1 MYQAIHY
8 NDNGPMVD
16 MISYL
21 RRHDVVY
28 QRPALRPYDGLPIGT
43 GDTGGLLYQSAYG
56 LEMTINHA
64 DAVDFAPDGPM
75 SAWAWEAEERQTVPV
90 SCGHLSIRSTMPIF
104 DWVYLTEF
112 EQRLVLATA
121 SVEGHAKTPF
131 AETTWKIYAPKEPG
145 VLVLDLLISCNEPA
159 AVEIVMDKWPS
170 PHFIHHY
177 EQVLHTHDKNL
188 CKAGA
193 YVQER
198 KLLVTQDL
206 GRCQTALAASCGG
219 LAEEV
224 NSHTVRYFYPK
235 ANRQHIRLYLA
246 ARAGET
252 ESVLEEALNAL
263 DRAAKEKNLWF
274 SHCKQWEHFWEKSFI
289 HLAENDYLENLW
301 YIHLYQLGSSS
312 LGKNPLTFAGLW
324 GWFRDSRNWGHFYHW
339 NHQQTYWGLDSAGHG
354 ELMGNYLEYRYR
366 MLPNAKADAK
376 RLFGVDGAFYSD
388 ISNLNGYNALEPDT
402 VRNLSVGA
410 QVALDFYRHLR
421 YTGDVAFAKERAV
434 LVMTACAELYLNLLE
449 EKEGKLWFRGGSTA
463 LESYWN
469 LALTLPDQVL
479 LRSLFRALIRMEQE
493 YALRLPV
500 EQYQNVLEKLPPLPT
515 EIVEHNGKEL
525 EIFSAGQTWD
535 GQPIAYAGGEY
546 PLSPF
551 PATLL
556 SPVWPAD
563 YVGLDEQETREFTI
577 MQNTARVVFDRD
589 VYGIGP
595 LGCCGHTPS
604 PEVAAK
610 LGMAEDME
618 PIFHRFIR
626 AYQLFPNGLMHFSDV
641 TQDQQWSKID
651 RPQILS
657 EHVLETQWE
666 KMHEKDY
673 GQRTEIPSEWFLHC
687 YFEAAANLFAG
698 TQDMLLQS
706 RNGIIRVFPAL
717 AEKRTAMFTLWAE
730 GGFQITSECVA
741 GDIRYISV
749 VSTKGGTCYVELP
762 WNGPVCIRIGHKEVP
777 FDTEGNQIRFS
788 TQEGQRYLIF
798 RKEFPP
804 ENYYHNGF
812 PRITNAIRKTFDR
825 ASIGLT
831 AYY

>member
-8 NDNGPMVD
+8 NEKGPMVD
-16 MISYL
+16 MVSYL

-28 QRPALRPYDGLPIGT
+28 HRPALRPYDGLPIGT
-43 GDTGGLLYQSAYG
+43 GDAGGLLYQSAYG

-121 SVEGHAKTPF
+121 SVEGHAKTSF
-131 AETTWKIYAPKEPG
+131 AETTWKLYAPREPG

-188 CKAGA
+188 YKAGA
-193 YVQER
+193 YVQEG

-206 GRCQTALAASCGG
+206 GRCHTALAASCGG
-219 LAEEV
+219 AAEEL

-252 ESVLEEALNAL
+252 ECVLEEALNVL
-263 DRAAKEKNLWF
+263 DRTAKQKNLWLD
-274 SHCKQWEHFWEKSFI
+274 HCKQWEHFWNKSFI

-301 YIHLYQLGSSS
+301 YIHLYQLGCSS

-354 ELMGNYLEYRYR
+354 ELMENYLEYRYR
-366 MLPNAKADAK
+366 MLPNAKTDAQ

-402 VRNLSVGA
+402 VRNLCVGA

-421 YTGDVAFAKERAV
+421 YTGDVDFAKERA
-434 LVMTACAELYLNLLE
+434 LPVMTACAELYINLLE
-449 EKEGKLWFRGGSTA
+449 EKEGKLWLRGGSTA

-493 YALRLPV
+493 YALHLPV

-515 EIVEHNGKEL
+515 ETVEHNGEKL

-535 GQPIAYAGGEY
+535 GTPVSYAGGEY

-563 YVGLDEQETREFTI
+563 YVGLDEQETIEFTI
-577 MQNTARVVFDRD
+577 MRNTARVVFDRD

-618 PIFHRFIR
+618 PILHRFIR

-666 KMHEKDY
+666 KMHEKDC

-717 AEKRTAMFTLWAE
+717 TKKRTAMFTLWAE
-730 GGFQITSECVA
+730 GGFRVTSECVS

-749 VSTKGGTCYVELP
+749 VSTKGGTCCVALP
-762 WNGPVCIRIGHKEVP
+762 WNAPVCIRIGHKEVP

-788 TQEGQRYLIF
+788 THEGQRYLIF

-812 PRITNAIRKTFDR
+812 TRITNTTRKTFDR
-825 ASIGLT
+825 ASIGLA

>member
-16 MISYL
+16 MTSYL

-28 QRPALRPYDGLPIGT
+28 HRPALRPYDGLPIGT
-43 GDTGGLLYQSAYG
+43 GDAGGLLYQSAYG

-64 DAVDFAPDGPM
+64 DAVEYAPDGPM
-75 SAWAWEAEERQTVPV
+75 SAWAWEAEEHQTVPV

-121 SVEGHAKTPF
+121 SIEGHAKTPF
-131 AETTWKIYAPKEPG
+131 AETTWKLYAPGEPG

-159 AVEIVMDKWPS
+159 ALEIVMDKWPS

-193 YVQER
+193 YVQDR

-206 GRCQTALAASCGG
+206 GRCQTALAASSGG

-235 ANRQHIRLYLA
+235 ANRQHVRLYIA

-252 ESVLEEALNAL
+252 DTVLEEAMDAL
-263 DRAAKEKNLWF
+263 DRAAKQKNLWF
-274 SHCKQWEHFWEKSFI
+274 DHCGHWERFWEKSFL

-301 YIHLYQLGSSS
+301 YIHLYQLGCSS

-354 ELMGNYLEYRYR
+354 ELMENYLEYRYR

-421 YTGDVAFAKERAV
+421 YTKDGTFAKEKA
-434 LVMTACAELYLNLLE
+434 LPVMTACAELYLNLLE
-449 EKEGKLWFRGGSTA
+449 EKEGRLWFRGGSTA

-469 LALTLPDQVL
+469 MALTLPDQVL

-493 YALRLPV
+493 YSLNLSV
-500 EQYQNVLEKLPPLPT
+500 KQYQEVLEKLPPLPT
-515 EIVEHNGKEL
+515 EIVEYNGEKL

-563 YVGLDEQETREFTI
+563 YVGLDEQETREFAI
-577 MQNTARVVFDRD
+577 MRNTARVVFDRD

-618 PIFHRFIR
+618 PILHRFIR

-717 AEKRTAMFTLWAE
+717 SKKHTAMFTLWTE
-730 GGFQITSECVA
+730 GGFQVTSECVA

-749 VSTKGGTCYVELP
+749 VSTKGGNCCVELP
-762 WNGPVCIRIGHKEVP
+762 WDAPINIRHGHKEVA
-777 FDTEGNQIRFS
+777 FEAEGKMIRFS
-788 TQEGQRYLIF
+788 TLEGQRYLIF

-812 PRITNAIRKTFDR
+812 TRITNADRKTFDR
-825 ASIGLT
+825 AAIGLN

>member
-16 MISYL
+16 MTSYL

-64 DAVDFAPDGPM
+64 DAVDYAPDGPM
-75 SAWAWEAEERQTVPV
+75 SAWAWEAEENQTVPV

-121 SVEGHAKTPF
+121 SIEGHAKTTF
-131 AETTWKIYAPKEPG
+131 AETTWKIYAPREPG

-188 CKAGA
+188 RKAAA
-193 YVQER
+193 YVQEG

-224 NSHTVRYFYPK
+224 NSHTVRCFYPK

-252 ESVLEEALNAL
+252 ECVLEEAMNAL
-263 DRAAKEKNLWF
+263 ERAAKQKNLWF
-274 SHCKQWEHFWEKSFI
+274 DHCEQWEHFWEKSFI

-301 YIHLYQLGSSS
+301 YIHLYQLGCSS

-354 ELMGNYLEYRYR
+354 ELMENYLEYRYR
-366 MLPNAKADAK
+366 MLPNAKTDAQ

-421 YTGDVAFAKERAV
+421 YTGDVDFAKERAV
-434 LVMTACAELYLNLLE
+434 PVMTACAELYLNLLE

-479 LRSLFRALIRMEQE
+479 LRALFRALIRMEQE
-493 YALRLPV
+493 YTLHLPV

-515 EIVEHNGKEL
+515 ETVEHNGEKL

-535 GQPIAYAGGEY
+535 GQPIAYACGEY

-618 PIFHRFIR
+618 PILHRFIR

-687 YFEAAANLFAG
+687 YFEAVSNLFAG

-717 AEKRTAMFTLWAE
+717 AEKHTAMFTLWAE
-730 GGFQITSECVA
+730 GGFQVTSECA
-741 GDIRYISV
+741 SGDIRYISV
-749 VSTKGGTCYVELP
+749 VSTEGGTCCVALP
-762 WNGPVCIRIGHKEVP
+762 WNGPVSIRNGHKEVP

-788 TQEGQRYLIF
+788 TRKGQRYLIF

-812 PRITNAIRKTFDR
+812 TRITNGARKTFDR